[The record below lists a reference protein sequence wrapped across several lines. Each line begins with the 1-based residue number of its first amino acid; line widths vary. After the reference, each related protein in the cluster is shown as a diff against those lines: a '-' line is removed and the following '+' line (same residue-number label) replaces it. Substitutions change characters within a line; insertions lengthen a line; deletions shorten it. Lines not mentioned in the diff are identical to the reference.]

1 MEELKSLLT
10 AQRANCTGF
19 SGNPDAM
26 SESKI
31 VRTIDW
37 KLMVHETGGNEL
49 YHVSADP
56 CERWNLLT
64 SPKHRAVFSEFQSRL
79 LE

>member
-1 MEELKSLLT
+1 MEELKSLPT

-26 SESKI
+26 AKSKM

-37 KLMVHETGGNEL
+37 KLVVRETSSNKL
-49 YHVSADP
+49 YHVSADL

>member
-1 MEELKSLLT
+1 MEELKSLPT
-10 AQRANCTGF
+10 ARRANCTGF

-26 SESKI
+26 AESKI
-31 VRTIDW
+31 VRAIDW
-37 KLMVHETGGNEL
+37 KLLVRETGSNKL
-49 YHVSADP
+49 YHVSADL

-64 SPKHRAVFSEFQSRL
+64 SPERNAAVIRMQSCV